1 MATMEARPGSTDVEE
16 SPAAAVGRPFKGK
29 NCRAEAPTG
38 ARPVKAD
45 WAAEAQREPP
55 DREDEA
61 RRIR

>member
-1 MATMEARPGSTDVEE
+1 MATMAARPGSTDVVEN
-16 SPAAAVGRPFKGK
+16 PAAAVEHPFKGK

-61 RRIR
+61 RQIR